1 MQSVLGGK
9 AGGNV
14 VEVASK
20 AGGAVVVLER
30 WGIPPGTCS

>member
-1 MQSVLGGK
+1 MQSVLCGK

-20 AGGAVVVLER
+20 VGGAVVVLEC
-30 WGIPPGTCS
+30 WEILPGTCL